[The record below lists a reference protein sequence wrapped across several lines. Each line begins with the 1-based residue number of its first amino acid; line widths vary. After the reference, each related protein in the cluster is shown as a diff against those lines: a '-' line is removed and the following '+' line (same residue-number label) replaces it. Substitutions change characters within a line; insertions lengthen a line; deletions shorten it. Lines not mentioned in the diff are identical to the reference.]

1 VWQPLGPSI
10 QVLPLGLLSR
20 LLLLLLLLLL
30 CSWFSCLHL
39 HSTGC
44 PGAC

>member
-1 VWQPLGPSI
+1 MLLPLGPLI
-10 QVLPLGLLSR
+10 QVLPLGLLLR
-20 LLLLLLLLLL
+20 LLLLLL